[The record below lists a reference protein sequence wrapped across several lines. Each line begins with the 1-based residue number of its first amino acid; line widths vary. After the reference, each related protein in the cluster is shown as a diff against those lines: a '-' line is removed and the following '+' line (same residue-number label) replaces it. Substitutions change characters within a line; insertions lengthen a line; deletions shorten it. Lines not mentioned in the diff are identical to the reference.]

1 MITEEAVPL
10 QVSLEDGDNG
20 KNNYAISWGVHQIL
34 VSGTIL
40 VSEAFMYA
48 NSLVTI

>member
-1 MITEEAVPL
+1 MITEEAIPL
-10 QVSLEDGDNG
+10 QVSLEDGDNV
-20 KNNYAISWGVHQIL
+20 KNNYAISWGIHQIL

-40 VSEAFMYA
+40 VSEAFVYV